1 MLVSWHFL
9 FIKLNLIHVFV
20 AARATTPWKVT
31 PKTTTE
37 PQFGPMS
44 PPPPGAV
51 PPQQSPTSAMSDTS
65 SASSMMGK
73 TGEWTVTDKTILT
86 PGPRLPERQHA
97 GWQVSRKAETEK
109 VELDTKKGAEESEV
123 NGQEIDR
130 KKKRKKHKKEK
141 KKKKEKSK
149 KKYERLDESDM
160 DKEEEKKQ
168 KKKKD
173 RYEKDKQRDT
183 EDVNPENGSEEKSKN
198 KKHKR
203 KHKGHDEVTA
213 CKRPL
218 LVSYDD
224 SSSSSGSE
232 QVSGSKETGKSV
244 NSDSQGSAAE
254 SRGR

>member
-123 NGQEIDR
+123 NEQEIDR

-168 KKKKD
+168 KKKD
-173 RYEKDKQRDT
+173 RYEKDKQRDP

-224 SSSSSGSE
+224 SSSSSGAE

>member
-44 PPPPGAV
+44 PPPQGAV

-123 NGQEIDR
+123 NEQEIDR

-168 KKKKD
+168 KKKD
-173 RYEKDKQRDT
+173 RYEKDKQRDP

-224 SSSSSGSE
+224 SSSSSGAE